1 MPSGGQNKIILTDEQ
16 YRQAEILAG
25 YGLTRDK
32 IAAVLGISVKA
43 LERNKKNNERFA
55 VAYARGIAKAEMA
68 VSHTL
73 YDRAVRDGEMAAI
86 KWWEQ
91 TRAGRMERSR
101 QDVKQENTLVVKVVP
116 HAE

>member
-16 YRQAEILAG
+16 YVLVEKFAG
-25 YGLTRDK
+25 YGLNQDK
-32 IAAVLGISVKA
+32 IADAIGISLATLK
-43 LERNKKNNERFA
+43 RNKTDNAKFA
-55 VAYARGIAKAEMA
+55 ELYARGKAKAEGS
-68 VSHTL
+68 VGSSL
-73 YDRAVRDGEMAAI
+73 YRRAIDGDVGAI

-101 QDVKQENTLVVKVVP
+101 QDVTQESTLVVKVVP